1 MCDPVSLSIGLTV
14 AASAAKMAGQ
24 YVQGKAAYTQ
34 AKYEQA
40 SDKANEALADQQA
53 KEQIDQTKLSAE
65 RRYRDAGQLEGQQ
78 KAAMAANGIDL
89 GFGSALDVQRDS
101 RMIANEDV
109 GQIYKEGFNR
119 TQGYLTDA
127 YNYRL
132 GASAAKSAASSAKL
146 ATGIGM
152 AGTALGAASQINGMR
167 ASANF
172 GG

>member
-1 MCDPVSLSIGLTV
+1 
-14 AASAAKMAGQ
+14 MAGQ
-24 YVQGKAAYTQ
+24 YAQGQATYTN

-40 SDKANEALADQQA
+40 AAKANEAMADQQA
-53 KEQIDQTKLSAE
+53 KEQIDQTKLAAL
-65 RRYRDAGQLEGQQ
+65 RRYREAGQLEGQQ

-89 GFGSALDVQRDS
+89 GFGSAAEVQRDS
-101 RMIANEDV
+101 RMIASEDV

-132 GASAAKSAASSAKL
+132 RAKAARSAARAAGV

-152 AGTALGAASQINGMR
+152 LGTALGGASQISRMSA
-167 ASANF
+167 ASSF

>member
-1 MCDPVSLSIGLTV
+1 MAATAAVS
-14 AASAAKMAGQ
+14 MAGQ
-24 YVQGKAAYTQ
+24 YVQGQSAYTQ
-34 AKYEQA
+34 AKYEQSA
-40 SDKANEALADQQA
+40 AKANEALADQQA
-53 KEQIDQTKLSAE
+53 KEQIDQTKLAAS
-65 RRYRDAGQLEGQQ
+65 RRYREAGQLEGQQ
-78 KAAMAANGIDL
+78 KAAMAANGVDL
-89 GFGSALDVQRDS
+89 TFGSAAQVQRDS

-132 GASAAKSAASSAKL
+132 TGKAAASAARAAPL
-146 ATGIGM
+146 ATGLAM
-152 AGTALGAASQINGMR
+152 AGTALGTASQIGKFR

>member
-1 MCDPVSLSIGLTV
+1 MAATTAVS
-14 AASAAKMAGQ
+14 MAGQ
-24 YVQGKAAYTQ
+24 YVQGQAAYTN

-40 SDKANEALADQQA
+40 AANANQALADQQA
-53 KEQIDQTKLSAE
+53 KEQIDQTKLAAA
-65 RRYRDAGQLEGQQ
+65 RRYREAGQLEGQQ

-89 GFGSALDVQRDS
+89 GFGSAAQAQGDS

-132 GASAAKSAASSAKL
+132 KASAAQSEASSAGL

-152 AGTALGAASQINGMR
+152 LGTALGGASQIAKFR

>member
-1 MCDPVSLSIGLTV
+1 MCDPISIGIGLTV
-14 AASAAKMAGQ
+14 ASTVTGMAGK
-24 YVQGKAAYTQ
+24 YVEGKAAYTQ
-34 AKYEQA
+34 AKYEQSA
-40 SDKANEALADQQA
+40 AKANEALADQQA
-53 KEQIDQTKLSAE
+53 KEQIDQTKLAAQ
-65 RRYRDAGQLEGQQ
+65 RRYREAGQVEGAQ

-89 GFGSALDVQRDS
+89 GFGSAAQAQSDS

-109 GQIYKEGFNR
+109 GQIYREGFNR

-132 GASAAKSAASSAKL
+132 KASAAKSAASSAKI

-152 AGTALGAASQINGMR
+152 LTTALGGASQINSMKAA
-167 ASANF
+167 ASF